1 MVVRRAE
8 DLVETEMRGTDVAH
22 ALLVRDLFAAA
33 VQQGM
38 AFPPSAASWVEV
50 EVQWTENK
58 ETR

>member
-8 DLVETEMRGTDVAH
+8 DLVETDMRGTDVAH

-38 AFPPSAASWVEV
+38 AFPPSAASW
-50 EVQWTENK
+50 
-58 ETR
+58 